1 MKKLLVLFSFL
12 VLACSGY
19 CAENYV
25 AARSEASGQAETI
38 YLCVVVTQGGGTKVL
53 ATYRDGYYIPAYLD
67 STIEFIY
74 SSQSHPWGQI
84 CKILRGN
91 CWSDVIEG
99 PEYTYGANIVS
110 LVSDSRYVIGQE
122 MHW

>member
-12 VLACSGY
+12 VLAFSGY

-25 AARSEASGQAETI
+25 AVRSEASGQAETI
-38 YLCVVVTQGGGTKVL
+38 YLCVVVTQGGAKVL
-53 ATYRDGYYIPAYLD
+53 VSYRDCYYIPAYLD

-91 CWSDVIEG
+91 CRSEAIEG
-99 PEYTYGANIVS
+99 PKYTYGANIVS